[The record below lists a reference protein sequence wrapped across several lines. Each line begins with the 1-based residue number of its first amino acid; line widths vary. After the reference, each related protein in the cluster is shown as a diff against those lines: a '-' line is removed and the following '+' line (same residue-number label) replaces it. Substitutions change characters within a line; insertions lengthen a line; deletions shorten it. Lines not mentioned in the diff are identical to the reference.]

1 MKSCFLA
8 LLLALSTVATARD
21 LTVPLDAKAQA
32 KLTPSE
38 VVQLM
43 KEGNQRFL
51 ANTPVERN
59 FLEQI
64 KTTSTGQFPMATVLG
79 CIDSRVP
86 HEIIFDKGVGDIF
99 SVRIAGN
106 FINSDILG
114 SMEFATAGAGAIV
127 SLVSSI
133 VETLVK
139 TIWKIVEISRMR
151 SFFKQAQMLWETRTD
166 PTSLHRQPIRFN
178 QWFRSYAIGLPAL
191 SVLALNSG
199 ITGNKMLFLQ
209 MFQTD
214 GSVTTQSQFDKG
226 VTYLDGLKSWGSGYL
241 GDSGFSFSSEDKMV
255 SGLLEMAAGQGAPLS
270 TRGKVW
276 SGVQS
281 FLDA

>member
-32 KLTPSE
+32 KLTPTE

-114 SMEFATAGAGAIV
+114 SMEFATAVAGSKVIVVLGHTECGAVKGACDNVEMGNLTSTLSNIAPAV
-127 SLVSSI
+127 YSVGHRHEVRNSKNKAFVDDVTHANVDLTVRNI
-133 VETLVK
+133 VERSPILRQLVDDGK
-139 TIWKIVEISRMR
+139 LIVIGAMHDVQTGEVTFFDDKKIDKS
-151 SFFKQAQMLWETRTD
+151 
-166 PTSLHRQPIRFN
+166 SL
-178 QWFRSYAIGLPAL
+178 
-191 SVLALNSG
+191 
-199 ITGNKMLFLQ
+199 
-209 MFQTD
+209 
-214 GSVTTQSQFDKG
+214 
-226 VTYLDGLKSWGSGYL
+226 
-241 GDSGFSFSSEDKMV
+241 
-255 SGLLEMAAGQGAPLS
+255 
-270 TRGKVW
+270 
-276 SGVQS
+276 
-281 FLDA
+281 

>member
-32 KLTPSE
+32 KLTPTE

-51 ANTPVERN
+51 ANTPVERD

-64 KTTSTGQFPMATVLG
+64 KTTSTGQYPMATVLG

-114 SMEFATAGAGAIV
+114 SMEFATAVAGSKVIVVLGHTECGAVKGACDNVEMGNLTSTLSNIAPAV
-127 SLVSSI
+127 YSVGHRHEVRNSKNKAFVDDVTHANVDLTVRNI
-133 VETLVK
+133 VERSPILRQLVADGK
-139 TIWKIVEISRMR
+139 LIVIGAMHDVQTGEVTFFDDKKID
-151 SFFKQAQMLWETRTD
+151 KN
-166 PTSLHRQPIRFN
+166 SL
-178 QWFRSYAIGLPAL
+178 
-191 SVLALNSG
+191 
-199 ITGNKMLFLQ
+199 
-209 MFQTD
+209 
-214 GSVTTQSQFDKG
+214 
-226 VTYLDGLKSWGSGYL
+226 
-241 GDSGFSFSSEDKMV
+241 
-255 SGLLEMAAGQGAPLS
+255 
-270 TRGKVW
+270 
-276 SGVQS
+276 
-281 FLDA
+281 

>member
-32 KLTPSE
+32 KLTPTE

-114 SMEFATAGAGAIV
+114 SMEFATAVAGSKVIVVLGHTECGAVKGACDNVEMGNLTSTLSNIAPAV
-127 SLVSSI
+127 YSVGHRHDVRNSKNKAFVDDVTHANVDLTVRNI
-133 VETLVK
+133 VERSPILRQLVDDGK
-139 TIWKIVEISRMR
+139 LIVIGAMHDVQTGEVTFFDDKKIDKS
-151 SFFKQAQMLWETRTD
+151 
-166 PTSLHRQPIRFN
+166 SL
-178 QWFRSYAIGLPAL
+178 
-191 SVLALNSG
+191 
-199 ITGNKMLFLQ
+199 
-209 MFQTD
+209 
-214 GSVTTQSQFDKG
+214 
-226 VTYLDGLKSWGSGYL
+226 
-241 GDSGFSFSSEDKMV
+241 
-255 SGLLEMAAGQGAPLS
+255 
-270 TRGKVW
+270 
-276 SGVQS
+276 
-281 FLDA
+281 

>member
-1 MKSCFLA
+1 MKTCFLA
-8 LLLALSTVATARD
+8 FLLAFSTVSTARD

-32 KLTPSE
+32 KLTPAE

-64 KTTSTGQFPMATVLG
+64 KTTSTGQYPMATVLG

-114 SMEFATAGAGAIV
+114 SMEFATAVAGSKVIVVLGHTECGAVKGACDNVEMGNLTSTLSNIAPAV
-127 SLVSSI
+127 YSVGHRHDVRNSKNKAFVDDVTHANVDLTVRNI
-133 VETLVK
+133 VERSPILRQLVDDGK
-139 TIWKIVEISRMR
+139 LIVIGAMHDVQTGEVTFFDDKKIDKS
-151 SFFKQAQMLWETRTD
+151 
-166 PTSLHRQPIRFN
+166 SL
-178 QWFRSYAIGLPAL
+178 
-191 SVLALNSG
+191 
-199 ITGNKMLFLQ
+199 
-209 MFQTD
+209 
-214 GSVTTQSQFDKG
+214 
-226 VTYLDGLKSWGSGYL
+226 
-241 GDSGFSFSSEDKMV
+241 
-255 SGLLEMAAGQGAPLS
+255 
-270 TRGKVW
+270 
-276 SGVQS
+276 
-281 FLDA
+281 